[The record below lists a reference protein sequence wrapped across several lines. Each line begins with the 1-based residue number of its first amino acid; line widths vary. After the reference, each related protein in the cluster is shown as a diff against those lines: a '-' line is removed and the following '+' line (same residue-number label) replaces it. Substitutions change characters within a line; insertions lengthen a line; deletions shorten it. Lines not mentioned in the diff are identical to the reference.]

1 MRKHLPGL
9 GFRSTPTAFDQEFRS
24 PNPVV
29 IIRSEMLPAD
39 LSLGSGGVSE
49 DKSCNYEGWG
59 MRWESFGAT
68 GCSRF
73 DLAAPRGWGGED
85 LAAFPRRE
93 PSIVPLPQDESHS
106 EWVSCV
112 RFSPNSSNPIIVSCG
127 WDKLVKVRWD
137 LLPGQRALL

>member
-1 MRKHLPGL
+1 
-9 GFRSTPTAFDQEFRS
+9 
-24 PNPVV
+24 
-29 IIRSEMLPAD
+29 MLPAD

-49 DKSCNYEGWG
+49 GKSCNYEGWG

-73 DLAAPRGWGGED
+73 DLAAPCGWGGED
-85 LAAFPRRE
+85 LATFPRCE
-93 PSIVPLPQDESHS
+93 PGIVPLPQDESHS

-137 LLPGQRALL
+137 LLPG